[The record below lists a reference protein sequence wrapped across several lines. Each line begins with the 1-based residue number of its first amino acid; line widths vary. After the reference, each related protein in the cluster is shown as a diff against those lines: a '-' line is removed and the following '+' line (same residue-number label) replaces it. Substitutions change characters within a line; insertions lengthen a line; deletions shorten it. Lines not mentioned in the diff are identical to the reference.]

1 MQRAEVIQWPAEA
14 IWEQI
19 SPILPHFTVEVLPE
33 IDSTNTEL
41 MRRAKAGQC
50 EPILL
55 VAEKQTAGRGRLGR
69 EWHELSARTESLP
82 ALTFS
87 LGLPLSPL
95 DWSGLSLAVGLSIA
109 QSLHPKIGLKW
120 PNDLWVSD
128 DNKGDQSEPGGKS
141 DRKLAGILIETCAIQ
156 NSISHNQRY
165 VVIGVGINISEP
177 SSLQTAAQPLLRTP
191 AAWLQELLPTSSAPD
206 TLQRIVPNLIQTI
219 LTFVDHG
226 FAPFQARFN
235 QLDVLKN
242 RHINVENSQVDAA
255 TQMKISGI
263 AQGVN
268 RKGELLLQTALG
280 LQTINSSEVSIKP
293 IQS

>member
-1 MQRAEVIQWPAEA
+1 MNVEVIRWPAEA

-19 SPILPHFTVEVLPE
+19 APILPNFTVEVLPE

-41 MRRAKAGQC
+41 MRRAKAGQY
-50 EPILL
+50 EPVLL

-95 DWSGLSLAVGLSIA
+95 DWSGLSLAVGISIA

-128 DNKGDQSEPGGKS
+128 DNKGDQSEPGEKS
-141 DRKLAGILIETCAIQ
+141 DHKLAGILIETCAIQ

-165 VVIGVGINISEP
+165 VVIGVGINITEP
-177 SSLQTAAQPLLRTP
+177 SSPQTATQPLLRTP
-191 AAWLQELLPTSSAPD
+191 AAWLQGLLPTSSAPD
-206 TLQRIVPNLIQTI
+206 ALQRIAPSLVQTI

-242 RHINVENSQVDAA
+242 RHVNVENSQVCAA
-255 TQMKISGI
+255 AQMKITGI

-268 RKGELLLQTALG
+268 SKGELLLQTALG
-280 LQTINSSEVSIKP
+280 LQTISSSEVSIKP
-293 IQS
+293 IKS

>member
-1 MQRAEVIQWPAEA
+1 MNAEVIRWPAEA

-19 SPILPHFTVEVLPE
+19 APILPNFTVEVLPE

-50 EPILL
+50 EPVLL

-69 EWHELSARTESLP
+69 EWHDLSARTESLP

-87 LGLPLSPL
+87 LGMPLSPL
-95 DWSGLSLAVGLSIA
+95 DWSGLSLAVGISIA

-120 PNDLWVSD
+120 PNDLWLSD
-128 DNKGDQSEPGGKS
+128 DKNSGNSGNN

-156 NSISHNQRY
+156 NSISNKQRY
-165 VVIGVGINISEP
+165 VVIGVGINMTEP
-177 SSLQTAAQPLLRTP
+177 SSNQTAAQPLLRTP
-191 AAWLQELLPTSSAPD
+191 AAWLQELLPASSAPHA
-206 TLQRIVPNLIQTI
+206 LQRIAPSLVQTI
-219 LTFVDHG
+219 MTFVDHG

-242 RHINVENSQVDAA
+242 RQINVENNQIDDAA
-255 TQMKISGI
+255 QIKITGT
-263 AQGVN
+263 ARGVN
-268 RKGELLLQTALG
+268 SKGELLLQTARG
-280 LQTINSSEVSIKP
+280 LQTINSSEVSIRP
-293 IQS
+293 H